1 MKIPSAHRGDM
12 ADKIPP
18 SEALTNMNRDELT
31 AKARSIDSLFNALMD
46 DVICANDIWLERGDE
61 FSHRLYVR
69 TVFASVE
76 GVIQVMKSAAL
87 LRDEIN
93 ELPVLTPEEL
103 ILLKEEEVQTGNN
116 DEVPPKKKKTS
127 LLSNFQFTFLTYA
140 KVRGETVKLDKG
152 GQGWQSLND
161 AIRIRN
167 RLMHPH
173 TLKEL
178 QVSQK
183 DMEIVEQGMK
193 FFRDTTAQ
201 LLHR

>member
-1 MKIPSAHRGDM
+1 
-12 ADKIPP
+12 
-18 SEALTNMNRDELT
+18 MNRDELT
-31 AKARSIDSLFNALMD
+31 AKARSIDSLFNTLMD
-46 DVICANDIWLERGDE
+46 DVMCANDIWLERGDE

-103 ILLKEEEVQTGNN
+103 ILLREEEVQVEDNGK
-116 DEVPPKKKKTS
+116 VKIKKKKIS
-127 LLSNFQFTFLTYA
+127 LLHNFQFAFLTYA
-140 KVRGETVKLDKG
+140 KVKGKTAKLDKND
-152 GQGWQSLND
+152 GWERLKD
-161 AIRIRN
+161 AIQIRD
-167 RLMHPH
+167 RLIHPH
-173 TLKEL
+173 SLKDL

>member
-1 MKIPSAHRGDM
+1 
-12 ADKIPP
+12 
-18 SEALTNMNRDELT
+18 MNRDELA
-31 AKARSIDSLFNALMD
+31 AKARRIDSLFNELMD
-46 DVICANDIWLERGDE
+46 DVMCATDIWHERGDE

-87 LRDEIN
+87 LLDEIN

-103 ILLKEEEVQTGNN
+103 ILLKEEEVQVEDNGK
-116 DEVPPKKKKTS
+116 VKIKKKKIS
-127 LLSNFQFTFLTYA
+127 LLLNFQFAFLTYA
-140 KVRGETVKLDKG
+140 KVRGETTKLDKK
-152 GQGWQSLND
+152 QGWQSLKD
-161 AIRIRN
+161 AIQIRD

-173 TLKEL
+173 TLKDL
-178 QVSQK
+178 QVPQK

>member
-1 MKIPSAHRGDM
+1 
-12 ADKIPP
+12 
-18 SEALTNMNRDELT
+18 MNRDELA
-31 AKARSIDSLFNALMD
+31 AKAHRIDSLFYELMD
-46 DVICANDIWLERGDE
+46 DVMCATDIWHERGDE

-69 TVFASVE
+69 TVFACVE

-87 LRDEIN
+87 LFDEIN

-103 ILLKEEEVQTGNN
+103 AFLREEEVQTGNN
-116 DEVPPKKKKTS
+116 DEVAPKKKKTS
-127 LLSNFQFTFLTYA
+127 LLQNFQFAFHTYA

-152 GQGWQSLND
+152 GQGWQSLSA
-161 AIRIRN
+161 AIKIRN

-178 QVSQK
+178 HVPLK

>member
-1 MKIPSAHRGDM
+1 
-12 ADKIPP
+12 
-18 SEALTNMNRDELT
+18 MNRDELA
-31 AKARSIDSLFNALMD
+31 AKARRIDSLFNELMD
-46 DVICANDIWLERGDE
+46 DVMCATDIWHERGDE

-87 LRDEIN
+87 LLDEIN

-103 ILLKEEEVQTGNN
+103 ILLKEEEVQVEDNGK
-116 DEVPPKKKKTS
+116 VKIKKKKIS
-127 LLSNFQFTFLTYA
+127 LLLNFQFAFLTYA
-140 KVRGETVKLDKG
+140 KVRGETTKLDKK
-152 GQGWQSLND
+152 QGWQSLKD
-161 AIRIRN
+161 EIQIRD

-173 TLKEL
+173 TLKDL
-178 QVSQK
+178 QVPQK